1 MPAIRMKL
9 RKPIFCPM
17 HVAAFDCK
25 DIKREDGMTDNNGII
40 THHIDR
46 KAETDIVMT

>member
-1 MPAIRMKL
+1 MPAIRIEL